1 MALLASD
8 LFLRLTVV
16 RQAQTVVTLGAKSSI
31 GMGWVMWQEQGHK
44 KWGFQE
50 GAIFLAV
57 REEAGHWQ
65 V

>member
-1 MALLASD
+1 M
-8 LFLRLTVV
+8 
-16 RQAQTVVTLGAKSSI
+16 VTLGAKSSI

-50 GAIFLAV
+50 EAIFLAV